1 MSSSHLDVSLSDGS
15 LSFPYQSLGQSLSPV
30 NVQQLSPAALAYL
43 GDAVYELCV
52 RRVCLLPPKRI
63 QTYHQQVVAQVRA
76 EQQAQHLRSLL
87 PHLSPSELEIVK
99 RGRNAATGRPKRLDP
114 AIYQE
119 ATSLETLVGYLY
131 LIDPHRLTQLL
142 THLKLVS
149 TPESVYP
156 Q

>member
-1 MSSSHLDVSLSDGS
+1 MSNSHLDVSLSDG
-15 LSFPYQSLGQSLSPV
+15 LSPVLFQSLNQSLSPV

-43 GDAVYELCV
+43 GDAVYELYV

-99 RGRNAATGRPKRLDP
+99 RGRNAATGRPKRLDR

-131 LIDPHRLTQLL
+131 LIDPHRLAQLL
-142 THLKLVS
+142 THLELVS